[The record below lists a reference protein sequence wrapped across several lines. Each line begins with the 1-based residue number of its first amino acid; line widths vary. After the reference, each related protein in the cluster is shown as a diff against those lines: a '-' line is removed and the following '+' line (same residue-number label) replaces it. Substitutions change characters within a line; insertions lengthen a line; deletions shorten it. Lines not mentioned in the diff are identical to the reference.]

1 MIGQGQLTQSG
12 ITAQDVRSIDIWG
25 PDLGSLKG
33 KTTSHKAQLEEMIPT
48 LKTKRF
54 ESSTMYVDLMF
65 VNGLPFLIAVVN
77 PLEYVMVNK
86 LSKWDNWTPWRSM
99 ESNINHITKYGLKIK
114 MLPVDGESVINTE
127 WFESR
132 IAALGIILDTTGAGE
147 AVAII
152 ERKIRHIKERI
163 RAIMNTLPYPLTN
176 KLKQWLVRFAVNR
189 IVLAATRN

>member
-1 MIGQGQLTQSG
+1 
-12 ITAQDVRSIDIWG
+12 
-25 PDLGSLKG
+25 
-33 KTTSHKAQLEEMIPT
+33 
-48 LKTKRF
+48 
-54 ESSTMYVDLMF
+54 MYVDLMF

-86 LSKWDNWTPWRSM
+86 LSKWDNWTLWRSM
-99 ESNINHITKYGLKIK
+99 ESNINHITKYGLKMK

-127 WFESR
+127 LFESR

-152 ERKIRHIKERI
+152 VRKIRHIKERI

-189 IVLAATRN
+189 IVLAATRY